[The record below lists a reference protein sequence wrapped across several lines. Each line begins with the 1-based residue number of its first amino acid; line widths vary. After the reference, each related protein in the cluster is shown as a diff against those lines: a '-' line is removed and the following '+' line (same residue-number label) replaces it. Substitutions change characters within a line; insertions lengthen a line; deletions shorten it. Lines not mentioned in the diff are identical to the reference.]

1 MSHHSAFAFQNQ
13 DLKSLQKVLLV
24 LKSRKVADVTN
35 KTVLV
40 HLLGNTDFFFL
51 QHNKLESIWDLRSL
65 S

>member
-35 KTVLV
+35 KTGLV
-40 HLLGNTDFFFL
+40 RLLGKTDSFF
-51 QHNKLESIWDLRSL
+51 SPT
-65 S
+65 